1 MQEFEEKIGYKFKK
15 EKLLLSALTHS
26 SYANEIKDKSL
37 SNERLEFLGDS
48 VLGIITGEFLFNQF
62 NKLPEGELTKMRAAL
77 VCEQSLLLYSKKLG
91 IAEFVRLGKGEEQT
105 GGRERPA
112 LLADA
117 FEALLAALYLDG
129 GLEVAKNFLLP
140 YLKEFA
146 PQALKGETFKDYKTI
161 LQEIVQKN
169 PSEVVKYV
177 IVSEQGPD
185 HNKVFVA
192 QVHLNRNI
200 IGTGEGKCKKDAEQM
215 AAKVALELM
224 GL

>member
-1 MQEFEEKIGYKFKK
+1 MKELEEKIGYKFKN
-15 EKLLLSALTHS
+15 EKLLLLALTHS

-48 VLGIITGEFLFNQF
+48 VLGIITGEYLFNQYKQF
-62 NKLPEGELTKMRAAL
+62 PEGELTKMRAAL

-91 IAEFVRLGKGEEQT
+91 IADFVRLGKGEEQT

-129 GLEVAKNFLLP
+129 ELKAVKKFFEP
-140 YLKEFA
+140 YLEEFA
-146 PQALKGETFKDYKTI
+146 PLAVKGMTFKDYKTI
-161 LQEIVQKN
+161 LQEVVQKK
-169 PSEVVKYV
+169 PGELVEYV
-177 IVSEQGPD
+177 IISEQGPD

-192 QVHLNRNI
+192 QVHLNNKI
-200 IGTGEGKCKKDAEQM
+200 LGTGEGKSKKDAEQE
-215 AAKVALELM
+215 AAKVALELL